1 MSTNVDPLNFLK
13 ILKNEGIN
21 FYTGVPDSLLKEFN
35 ACILN
40 NIKETEHVIASNEGS
55 AIGIGIGHYLS
66 NKSPALIYMQNS
78 GLGNSINP
86 LVSLAD
92 PTVMSCPMLL
102 LIGWRGEILNN
113 GSQLLDEPQHIKQGS
128 ITLEMLRTIGIPY
141 YVIDKDNN
149 LSADIKNAIKKTKSS
164 NCPVAIVIRKNF
176 FSKSKYKSKDNQN
189 DLLNREK
196 VIEIII
202 SNIPKNYPIICT
214 TGMASRELFELRK
227 RSKSFFDKDLLCVG
241 GMGHAIS
248 IATGVALRRK
258 NKVVCIDG
266 DGSMLMHLGALTN
279 SSKCSNLIHVVLN
292 NGAHDSVG
300 GQPTRAKELDLS
312 KIAKSCGYMTSKRAK
327 NTNEIKLNLSSI
339 IKAKNSS
346 FLEVLC
352 KKGNR
357 ADLGRPSKT
366 PKENKDNFI
375 NFLKKND

>member
-1 MSTNVDPLNFLK
+1 MSTKVDPYNLLEVF
-13 ILKNEGIN
+13 KNEGIN

-40 NIKETEHVIASNEGS
+40 SIKETEHVIASNEGA

-66 NKSPALIYMQNS
+66 SNSPALVYMQNS

-92 PTVMSCPMLL
+92 PKVMSCPMLL
-102 LIGWRGEILNN
+102 LIGWRGEILND
-113 GSQLLDEPQHIKQGS
+113 GSQLIDEPQHVKQGS

-141 YVIDKDNN
+141 YVLDKDNN
-149 LSADIKNAIKKTKSS
+149 PSEDIKEAIKKTKSS
-164 NCPVAIVIRKNF
+164 NCPVAIVVRKNF
-176 FSKSKYKSKDNQN
+176 FSKSKYTSENNQN
-189 DLLNREK
+189 NLLSREE

-202 SNIPKNYPIICT
+202 KNIPEDYPIICT
-214 TGMASRELFELRK
+214 TGMPSRELFELRK
-227 RSKSFFDKDLLCVG
+227 RSKNFINKDLLCVG

-258 NKVVCIDG
+258 NRVVCIDG

-279 SSKCSNLIHVVLN
+279 SSKCSNLIHIVLN

-312 KIAKSCGYMTSKRAK
+312 KIAKSCGYTTSKRVQ
-327 NTNEIKLNLSSI
+327 NTNEIKLNLSEI
-339 IKAKNSS
+339 IKIKNSS